1 MMKKYRLLAALV
13 AVLAATAAWS
23 LTAAPV
29 ATASSAPVRI
39 PFDKHYDAALGY
51 YVGTAC
57 DGGTIAVR
65 VLDAHSAGQVQ
76 HLTAQFDVTIG
87 MRSFTAILDGDFNSV
102 TRRTLLNGTIT
113 SGWLQGAQV
122 HEEGQ
127 LVNADTGHFVG
138 ELRLLPESAG

>member
-1 MMKKYRLLAALV
+1 MNKYRLVAVLL
-13 AVLAATAAWS
+13 AVLAATVAWS
-23 LTAAPV
+23 LTAAPA

-39 PFDKHYDAALGY
+39 PFDKHYGAALGY

-65 VLDAHSAGQVQ
+65 VLESHATGQVQ

-87 MRSFTAILDGDFNSV
+87 TRLFTAILNGDFNSV

-122 HEEGQ
+122 HEQGQ
-127 LVNADTGHFVG
+127 LVNPDTGHFVG
-138 ELRLLPESAG
+138 ELRLVPASAG

>member
-1 MMKKYRLLAALV
+1 MKKYRLVAVLL
-13 AVLAATAAWS
+13 AVLAATVAWS
-23 LTAAPV
+23 LTAAPA

-65 VLDAHSAGQVQ
+65 VLASHATGQVQ

-87 MRSFTAILDGDFNSV
+87 TRLFTAILNGDFNSV

-122 HEEGQ
+122 HEQGQ
-127 LVNADTGHFVG
+127 LVNPDTGHFVG
-138 ELRLLPESAG
+138 ELRLVPASAG